1 MGTLEGPPNEG
12 ERSGEGSVG
21 SGRPLVDGGAIGI
34 RDLPKEIPTGPS
46 FISIDDIAHPDGNQA
61 IRQGRTG
68 TEVVSCSNSPRH
80 RVQSTSQVISIDISA
95 GDCGGRTNGEE
106 LSGKGDAD
114 LRIKS
119 HRGGRGYE
127 GEVNRVVLPI

>member
-46 FISIDDIAHPDGNQA
+46 FKSIDDIAHPDGNKT
-61 IRQGRTG
+61 IRQGSTG
-68 TEVVSCSNSPRH
+68 TEVVGRSNGPRH
-80 RVQSTSQVISIDISA
+80 RVQSTAEVIAIDISA
-95 GDCGGRTNGEE
+95 GDCGGGTDGEE

-114 LRIKS
+114 LRVED
-119 HRGGRGYE
+119 HRGGRGYK
-127 GEVNRVVLPI
+127 GEVDRVVLPI